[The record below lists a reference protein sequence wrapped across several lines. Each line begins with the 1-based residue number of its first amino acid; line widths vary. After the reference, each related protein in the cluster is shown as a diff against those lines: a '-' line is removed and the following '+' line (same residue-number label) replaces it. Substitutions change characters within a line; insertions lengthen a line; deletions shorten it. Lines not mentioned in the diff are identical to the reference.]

1 MDFRW
6 VVAVMVVMAIL
17 DMIGRMLRKQA
28 GELPEAKG
36 DTVKGADVLKYLTG
50 EEPEP
55 PGADSP
61 ARAGRDRTGAP
72 VHLRTEAAGVADTRT
87 AVAPVPAGGP
97 RLPEMRDRAPREI
110 EVRNRSPREIELR
123 SRDPRGMEVR
133 SREPRPLVSRPSPAQ
148 AHSAPGEP
156 PSADSVPPPGG
167 VPARDA
173 PVGRDARPLPPP
185 PTLARRS
192 VNLAD
197 QLGLDGAGAL
207 RRAVLAREVLGSPLA
222 LREELREDR

>member
-36 DTVKGADVLKYLTG
+36 DSVKGADVLKYLTG

-61 ARAGRDRTGAP
+61 ARAARDRTGAP
-72 VHLRTEAAGVADTRT
+72 VPLRTEAAAGPVAEGRT
-87 AVAPVPAGGP
+87 AVAPVPFGGGRAPEVRDRGP
-97 RLPEMRDRAPREI
+97 RETEVWDRG
-110 EVRNRSPREIELR
+110 PREIELR

-133 SREPRPLVSRPSPAQ
+133 SREPRPLVSRPSSAQ

-156 PSADSVPPPGG
+156 PSADSVTPPRG
-167 VPARDA
+167 VPASDA
-173 PVGRDARPLPPP
+173 PRRRDVPPLPPP
-185 PTLARRS
+185 TPMRRS
-192 VNLAD
+192 VDLAG
-197 QLGLDGAGAL
+197 QLGLGGAGAL
-207 RRAVLAREVLGSPLA
+207 RRAVLAREVLGRPLA
-222 LREELREDR
+222 LREDE

>member
-28 GELPEAKG
+28 GELPVAKG
-36 DTVKGADVLKYLTG
+36 DSVKGADVLKYLTG

-61 ARAGRDRTGAP
+61 ARAARDRTGAP
-72 VHLRTEAAGVADTRT
+72 VPLRTEAAAGPVAEGRT
-87 AVAPVPAGGP
+87 AVAPVPFGGGRAPEVRDRGP
-97 RLPEMRDRAPREI
+97 RETEVWDRG
-110 EVRNRSPREIELR
+110 PREIEL
-123 SRDPRGMEVR
+123 R

-156 PSADSVPPPGG
+156 PSADSVTPPRG
-167 VPARDA
+167 VPASDA
-173 PVGRDARPLPPP
+173 PGRRDVPPLPPP
-185 PTLARRS
+185 TPLRRS
-192 VNLAD
+192 VDLAG
-197 QLGLDGAGAL
+197 QLGLGGAGAL
-207 RRAVLAREVLGSPLA
+207 RRAVLAREVLGPPLA
-222 LREELREDR
+222 LREELREDQ